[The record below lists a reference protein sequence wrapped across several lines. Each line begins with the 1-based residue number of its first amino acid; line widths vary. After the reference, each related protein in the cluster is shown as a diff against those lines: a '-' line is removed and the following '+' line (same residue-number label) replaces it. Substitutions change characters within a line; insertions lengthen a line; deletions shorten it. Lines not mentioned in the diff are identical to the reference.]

1 MKYNKDKYK
10 NRDVRTVLKDG
21 RIVFTKNSRDEF
33 YLEHKNGSVLPINK
47 SYYDKVIVLAVEE
60 K

>member
-1 MKYNKDKYK
+1 MKYNKDKYSK
-10 NRDVRTVLKDG
+10 RDVRTVLKDG
-21 RIVFTKNSRDEF
+21 RIVFTKNSRDEY
-33 YLEHKNGSVLPINK
+33 YLENKNGSVLPINK